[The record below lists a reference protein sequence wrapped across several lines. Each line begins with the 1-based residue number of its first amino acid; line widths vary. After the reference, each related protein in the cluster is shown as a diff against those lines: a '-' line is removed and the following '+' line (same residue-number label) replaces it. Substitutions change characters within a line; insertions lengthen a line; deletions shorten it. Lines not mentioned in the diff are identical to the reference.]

1 MPIVTGDIDFH
12 LSGGLS
18 NTDVNLS
25 LGGVRSTTQLTDNT
39 LNNLWDDVSG
49 AESTPGDTEY
59 RCIYV
64 ENAHGSLTLQGARI
78 WISTNTT
85 TPSNAIAI
93 GLHDVKDGTAQ
104 TIADESTAPNES
116 DTVTPITF
124 SQPTSFAGGLSLGE
138 LAAGEH
144 YAIWIRRIIP
154 AAQSAQSNVTYT
166 LSVQGDTAA

>member
-1 MPIVTGDIDFH
+1 MPVAQGDIDFH
-12 LSGGLS
+12 LSGGAS
-18 NTDVNLS
+18 NTDVDLS
-25 LGGVRSTTQLTDNT
+25 LGGVRSSTQLTDAV

-64 ENAHGSLTLQGARI
+64 RNNHGTLTLQGSRI

-85 TPSNAIAI
+85 TPANAIAI
-93 GLHDVKDGTAQ
+93 ALAGEGLNATAE
-104 TIADESTAPNES
+104 TVADEDTAPVGE
-116 DTVTPITF
+116 TF
-124 SQPTSFAGGLSLGE
+124 SQPASFAAGLVMGDIP
-138 LAAGEH
+138 AGQH
-144 YAIWIRRIIP
+144 YAIWVRRIIP